1 MIAGPEFEKISYLYI
16 YLVLFIAFFSIS
28 SFLLKKYTGQIRS
41 SNFFLALSGFFI
53 AMFVVSFLA
62 ETYFYFNNGSLFYN
76 RSVFA
81 IEDEQYAAT
90 EDLDLVDVNTKGD
103 VIDIGGSLLQERN
116 WEASANADYSI
127 DMKRQEIILS
137 STDGKPAYV
146 EMKVVST
153 FYQPRRQ
160 YQVQLSLFVNNS
172 SDSISYISTFES
184 KNGKNYQHD
193 SLCDPDFKD
202 CENYFL
208 SSFFYQ
214 HNGKE
219 FDGAPTEYRARL
231 YATGKEVRFVKPKL
245 TAVRMY
251 APLYMYSLRKNDSH
265 DSNALHPKSIPDFF
279 NNRSEVMNATNF
291 KKNKWAVYNRS
302 KIKNPVLSKKTGWAI
317 NGVSYDWN
325 PGKGG
330 SYLKISINKNLQL
343 SDTFLSGI
351 GTILIGYKNSFPE
364 NPINISLLLHASG
377 VKLHIP
383 VENENLDLITST
395 IPSESLDI
403 SSSPLIKK
411 DNSYLASRFLGLKFD
426 SDWRYSQN
434 KDYTFLQRR
443 FHRNISNLRVLTLV
457 FNSEVDAERLKNIG
471 YVLRLSNGKF

>member
-1 MIAGPEFEKISYLYI
+1 MWAWELFKKISCLYI
-16 YLVLFIAFFSIS
+16 YLVIFIAFFSIS

-53 AMFVVSFLA
+53 AMFVVSLSA

-184 KNGKNYQHD
+184 INGKNYQHN
-193 SLCDPDFKD
+193 SWCDPDFKD
-202 CENYFL
+202 CENYLL
-208 SSFFYQ
+208 SSFF
-214 HNGKE
+214 
-219 FDGAPTEYRARL
+219 
-231 YATGKEVRFVKPKL
+231 
-245 TAVRMY
+245 
-251 APLYMYSLRKNDSH
+251 
-265 DSNALHPKSIPDFF
+265 
-279 NNRSEVMNATNF
+279 
-291 KKNKWAVYNRS
+291 
-302 KIKNPVLSKKTGWAI
+302 LSTQWKRI
-317 NGVSYDWN
+317 
-325 PGKGG
+325 
-330 SYLKISINKNLQL
+330 
-343 SDTFLSGI
+343 
-351 GTILIGYKNSFPE
+351 
-364 NPINISLLLHASG
+364 
-377 VKLHIP
+377 
-383 VENENLDLITST
+383 
-395 IPSESLDI
+395 
-403 SSSPLIKK
+403 
-411 DNSYLASRFLGLKFD
+411 
-426 SDWRYSQN
+426 
-434 KDYTFLQRR
+434 
-443 FHRNISNLRVLTLV
+443 
-457 FNSEVDAERLKNIG
+457 
-471 YVLRLSNGKF
+471 